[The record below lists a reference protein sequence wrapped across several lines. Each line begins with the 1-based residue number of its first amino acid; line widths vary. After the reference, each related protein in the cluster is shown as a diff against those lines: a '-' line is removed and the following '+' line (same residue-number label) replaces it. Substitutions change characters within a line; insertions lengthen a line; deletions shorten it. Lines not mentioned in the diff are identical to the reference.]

1 VSVVREGTLPQQ
13 RKPRNGVAGVVRP
26 GSKRRRGIWV
36 VATLVVV
43 LSMVAGGAM
52 ASETMSRTGLPLLP
66 DGVAADLDGSVLP
79 IAVGANARFI
89 PGTSFLVDSGASA
102 AAVAESRAWLASGL
116 VPGSTARERELA
128 ERSLLDIRLLTDRH
142 GATVAGWRTAWR
154 YVWPRDA
161 AFVVAAFAATGH
173 LDEAARV
180 LDYLAQVATHTGL
193 WQARYLPDGSGL
205 APDCRVMQFDGAGWV
220 PWAVW
225 SWYVTATASSATS
238 GVTPDLRPYWPM
250 VRASANAIV
259 KDMGKDGLPSPS
271 SDYIEHPE
279 PDLTLGAAAPL
290 LVGLRSAAD
299 LARRADR
306 TVDAARWEAAAQLL
320 DAAITANF
328 GPVGYQRRFTGAGP
342 NQQWQMGDNGYPQRP
357 RDRGD
362 ADSAV
367 TFLMP
372 PFAPPTPERIAAM
385 VATRRTL
392 TLPSGGIKPVEQWR
406 SDGAAWTP
414 ETALFAL
421 AAAGLGDKVT
431 ARRLIDWI
439 AAHRTSSGAIPEQV
453 SRDGEPLSVAPLAWT
468 QAIVLLGLVQLD
480 RGLPMPPVVGPVV
493 RAPERLVEP
502 QDSQPEP
509 DDRRHCRR

>member
-1 VSVVREGTLPQQ
+1 VTVVREGTLPQQ
-13 RKPRNGVAGVVRP
+13 RRPSAAPVESASPRPRRAWIAVAVFVIV
-26 GSKRRRGIWV
+26 S
-36 VATLVVV
+36 LVG
-43 LSMVAGGAM
+43 GGAM
-52 ASETMSRTGLPLLP
+52 ASGSMTRTAVPLHP
-66 DGVAADLDGSVLP
+66 DGVAASIGGDVLP
-79 IAVGANARFI
+79 LKVGAEARFI
-89 PGTSFLVDSGASA
+89 PGTSFLIDSGASSA
-102 AAVAESRAWLASGL
+102 AIDESRAWLAAGW
-116 VPGSTARERELA
+116 VPGRTAQHRELA

-142 GATVAGWRTAWR
+142 GASVAGWRTAWK

-161 AFVVAAFAATGH
+161 GFVAAAFAATGH
-173 LDEAARV
+173 VDDSASV
-180 LDYLAQVATHTGL
+180 LDYLAKVASRNGL

-225 SWYVTATASSATS
+225 SWHVAASQQSGSA
-238 GVTPDLRPYWPM
+238 PDLGPYWPM

-259 KDMGKDGLPSPS
+259 TDMGKDGLPSPS

-279 PDLTLGAAAPL
+279 PDLTLGVAAPL
-290 LVGLRSAAD
+290 LLGLRSAAD
-299 LARRADR
+299 LARRTNR
-306 TVDAARWEAAAQLL
+306 TVDAARWDAAAQLL

-385 VATRRTL
+385 AKTRQTL

-406 SDGAAWTP
+406 SDGVAWTP

-421 AAAGLGDKVT
+421 AAAGLGDERT
-431 ARRLIDWI
+431 AHRLIDWI

-453 SRDGEPLSVAPLAWT
+453 GPDGKPLSVAPLAWT
-468 QAIVLLGLVQLD
+468 QAIVVLGLVQLQ
-480 RGLPMPPVVGPVV
+480 RGLPTPPVAGDPVT
-493 RAPERLVEP
+493 APKRLVEP
-502 QDSQPEP
+502 QDTQPEL

>member
-1 VSVVREGTLPQQ
+1 VTVVREGTLPQQ
-13 RKPRNGVAGVVRP
+13 RRPPGLPTSPASKRQHRGWIGVAL
-26 GSKRRRGIWV
+26 
-36 VATLVVV
+36 LVVV
-43 LSMVAGGAM
+43 SMVAGGAM
-52 ASETMSRTGLPLLP
+52 VSGSMTRTAVPLRP
-66 DGVAADLDGSVLP
+66 DGVAANLDGSVRPL
-79 IAVGANARFI
+79 AVGANAQFL
-89 PGTSFLVDSGASA
+89 PGTSFLVDSGASPS
-102 AAVAESRAWLASGL
+102 AVAESRAWLAAGL
-116 VPGSTARERELA
+116 VPGRTTQERELA
-128 ERSLLDIRLLTDRH
+128 TRSLLDIRLLTDRH
-142 GATVAGWRTAWR
+142 GATVAGWRTAWK

-173 LDEAARV
+173 VDDAASV
-180 LDYLAQVATHTGL
+180 LDYLAKVATHTGL

-225 SWYVTATASSATS
+225 SWYLAASSAGPGTE
-238 GVTPDLRPYWPM
+238 PELAPYWPM
-250 VRASANAIV
+250 VRASANAIIA
-259 KDMGKDGLPSPS
+259 DMGKDGLPSPS

-279 PDLTLGAAAPL
+279 PDLTLGVAAPL
-290 LVGLRSAAD
+290 LVGLRAAAD
-299 LARRADR
+299 LAHRTDR
-306 TVDAARWEAAAQLL
+306 TVDAARWDAAAQLL

-328 GPVGYQRRFTGAGP
+328 GSVGYQRRFTGAGP

-357 RDRGD
+357 RHRGD

-372 PFAPPTPERIAAM
+372 PFAPPTSERVAAM
-385 VATRRTL
+385 VKTRQTL

-406 SDGAAWTP
+406 SDGVSWTP

-421 AAAGLGDKVT
+421 AAAGLGDEQT

-453 SRDGEPLSVAPLAWT
+453 SPDGKPLSVAPLAWT
-468 QAIVLLGLVQLD
+468 QAIVVLGLLQLE
-480 RGLPMPPVVGPVV
+480 RGLPMPPVVGGAVK
-493 RAPERLVEP
+493 APKRLVEP
-502 QDSQPEP
+502 QDTQPEP